1 MRSYLFVPADSERKL
16 TKALSSEADC
26 LILDLEDSV
35 SSGRKA
41 EARRIAAAFLAQ
53 AASRA
58 VRPYLMVRVNALSTG
73 LADDD
78 LAGVMAGRPD
88 AVLLPKS
95 NGGADVQQLAVM
107 LAVHEAANGIDQEA
121 TAIHALVS
129 ETATGVLNSGTYAG
143 KTDRLKAL
151 AWGGED
157 LAADVGAAANRDDH
171 GRYADVFRLAR
182 SLTLLGAAA
191 AGVDA
196 VDTVYTDFRDEAG
209 LAGECAAAARDGFS
223 GKMAIHPVQVAV
235 INRAF
240 TPTDAAVDRAR
251 RIVALFD
258 EAGPDAGVLSLDG
271 TMIDRPHLR
280 QARRILARLGSS
292 DGVKT

>member
-16 TKALSSEADC
+16 AKALAAGADC

-35 SSGRKA
+35 SLGRKA
-41 EARRIAAAFLAQ
+41 VARDIAAAFLR
-53 AASRA
+53 STRE
-58 VRPYLMVRVNALSTG
+58 VSGRPMLMVRVNALSTG
-73 LADDD
+73 LAEED
-78 LAGVMAGRPD
+78 LAGVMPGVPD

-95 NGGADVQQLAVM
+95 GGGADVQQLAVM
-107 LAVHEAANGIDQEA
+107 LAVHEAENGIDQEQ
-121 TAIHALVS
+121 TAIHALVT
-129 ETATGVLNSGTYAG
+129 ETAAGVLNAGTYAG

-157 LAADVGAAANRDDH
+157 LAADIGAASNRNAE
-171 GRYADVFRLAR
+171 GIYTDVFSLAR

-209 LAGECAAAARDGFS
+209 LAEECAAAARDGFS
-223 GKMAIHPVQVAV
+223 GKMAIHPSQVPI

-240 TPTDAAVDRAR
+240 TPSDEAVGWAR
-251 RIVALFD
+251 RVVALF
-258 EAGPDAGVLSLDG
+258 EEVGADAGVLSLDG
-271 TMIDRPHLR
+271 VMIDRPHLR
-280 QARRILARLGSS
+280 QAERILARLSPAARG
-292 DGVKT
+292 

>member
-16 TKALSSEADC
+16 AKALAAGADC

-35 SSGRKA
+35 SLGRKA
-41 EARRIAAAFLAQ
+41 VARDIAAAFLR
-53 AASRA
+53 STRE
-58 VRPYLMVRVNALSTG
+58 VSGRPMLMVRVNALSTG
-73 LADDD
+73 LAEED
-78 LAGVMAGRPD
+78 LAGVMPGVPD

-95 NGGADVQQLAVM
+95 GGGADVQQLAVM
-107 LAVHEAANGIDQEA
+107 LAVHEAENGIDQEQ
-121 TAIHALVS
+121 TAIHALVT
-129 ETATGVLNSGTYAG
+129 ETAAGVLNAGTYAG

-157 LAADVGAAANRDDH
+157 LAADIGAASNRNAE
-171 GRYADVFRLAR
+171 GIYTDVFSLAR

-209 LAGECAAAARDGFS
+209 LAEECAAAARDGFS
-223 GKMAIHPVQVAV
+223 GKMAIHPSQVPI

-240 TPTDAAVDRAR
+240 TPSDEAVGWAR
-251 RIVALFD
+251 RVVALFE
-258 EAGPDAGVLSLDG
+258 EAGADAGVLSLDG
-271 TMIDRPHLR
+271 AMIDRPHLR
-280 QARRILARLGSS
+280 QAERILARLSPAAR
-292 DGVKT
+292 D